1 MNAIADARAGA
12 FYYPAFYA
20 DGRLD
25 RRSLEKVTKALGDV
39 PAASKYF
46 FFASPSTLL
55 GNATPLEAL
64 AKGRLDDVVTS
75 AAAFSER

>member
-25 RRSLEKVTKALGDV
+25 RRSLEK
-39 PAASKYF
+39 
-46 FFASPSTLL
+46 
-55 GNATPLEAL
+55 
-64 AKGRLDDVVTS
+64 
-75 AAAFSER
+75 